1 VRLIV
6 IAVRVGPLV
15 LSFRRDWVR
24 WIFFG
29 GPTARSAAFHQRRA
43 EWIARTLAAL
53 GPTFIKMA
61 QLIGSRAD
69 LFPEPYV
76 GALAS
81 LMDRVPATSWAA
93 IERQLVES
101 YGRPVDAVFERFE
114 RAPMASASIGQV
126 HDAWVGDQ
134 HVAVKVLRPGVER
147 LIAADVAACRRLL
160 DVVERVFP
168 ANARVRRAIRQY
180 RAVMEEF
187 AYRVRDEVD
196 YRTEAAHAVEI
207 RENFEGTD
215 WIRVPFVVQRLVRQ
229 RVLVMEYME
238 GDALDALDARVASG
252 EIDVTTLVRRLIE
265 AYTSMMM
272 VDGLFQADPH
282 PRNLKVAPDG
292 SLVLLDFG
300 MVVRVSRATR
310 QALLGTILS
319 TIRKDVDGVVNG
331 FEALGL
337 LAPDATR
344 EQLRPM
350 VELLLHIA
358 SSNTTTLER
367 VELLSNR
374 VMGNLYE
381 SPISLP
387 SSMVYFART
396 AALIEGIGT
405 RYDPRFNP
413 VTVAAPVVI
422 RLQPRIAAAMTRAHG
437 ASAADWAASVTSVVG
452 DGLDAVSARLGLTE
466 PGALTRFGIRLAEQ
480 VRAVLAPPNGTSRT
494 NGKQNGHGRVVSSV
508 RSSEESRG
516 RITEGP
522 KRGSG

>member
-6 IAVRVGPLV
+6 IAVRVGPLI

-24 WIFFG
+24 WIVFG
-29 GPTARSAAFHQRRA
+29 GPTPRSAAFHRRRA
-43 EWIARTLAAL
+43 ERIARTLAAL

-61 QLIGSRAD
+61 QLIGSRTD

-81 LMDRVPATSWAA
+81 LMDRVPATPWPR

-101 YGRPVDAVFERFE
+101 YGRPVDAVFERFD
-114 RAPMASASIGQV
+114 RVPIASASIGQV
-126 HDAWVGDQ
+126 HEAWVGGR
-134 HVAVKVLRPGVER
+134 HVAVKVLRPGVGP
-147 LIAADVAACRRLL
+147 LIVADVAACRHLL
-160 DVVERVFP
+160 DAVEWLFATNP
-168 ANARVRRAIRQY
+168 RVRRAIRQY
-180 RAVMEEF
+180 RIVMEEF
-187 AYRVRDEVD
+187 AYRVTEEID
-196 YRTEAAHAVEI
+196 YRTEAAHAIEI
-207 RENFEGTD
+207 RENFEGTAG
-215 WIRVPFVVQRLVRQ
+215 IVVPEVMQPLVRQ
-229 RVLVMEYME
+229 RVLVMEFMD
-238 GDALDALDARVASG
+238 GDPLDALGPRVASG

-300 MVVRVSRATR
+300 MVVRVPRGVR
-310 QALLGTILS
+310 QVLLGTILA
-319 TIRKDVDGVVNG
+319 TIRKDVDGVVDG
-331 FEALGL
+331 FIALAL

-344 EQLRPM
+344 EQLR
-350 VELLLHIA
+350 VVVQLLLEIA
-358 SSNTTTLER
+358 AGNTTTLER
-367 VELLSNR
+367 IELLSNR

-381 SPISLP
+381 SPVSLP

-413 VTVAAPVVI
+413 VLCAAPVVM
-422 RLQPRIAAAMTRAHG
+422 RLQPKIVAALTRRHT

-480 VRAVLAPPNGTSRT
+480 LRSALTPPSENHRLNGR
-494 NGKQNGHGRVVSSV
+494 HH
-508 RSSEESRG
+508 E
-516 RITEGP
+516 
-522 KRGSG
+522 

>member
-6 IAVRVGPLV
+6 IALRVGPLI

-24 WIFFG
+24 WVFFG
-29 GPTARSAAFHQRRA
+29 GPVERSAAFHRRRA

-81 LMDRVPATSWAA
+81 LMDRVPPTPWAA
-93 IERQLVES
+93 IQRQLVES
-101 YGRPVDAVFERFE
+101 YGRPVDAVFERFDQT
-114 RAPMASASIGQV
+114 PLASASIGQV
-126 HDAWVGDQ
+126 HEAWINGQ

-147 LIAADVAACRRLL
+147 LVAADVAASRRLL
-160 DVVERVFP
+160 DVVEWMF
-168 ANARVRRAIRQY
+168 ASNARVRRAVRQY
-180 RAVMEEF
+180 RIVMEEF
-187 AYRVRDEVD
+187 AYRVRDEMD
-196 YRTEAAHAVEI
+196 YRTEAEHAIEI
-207 RENFEGTD
+207 RDNFEGTD
-215 WIRVPFVVQRLVRQ
+215 WIRVPAVMPGLVRQ
-229 RVLVMEYME
+229 RVLVMEFME
-238 GDALDALDARVASG
+238 GDPLDALEARLAAG

-292 SLVLLDFG
+292 ALVLLDFG
-300 MVVRVSRATR
+300 MVLRVSRSLR
-310 QALLGTILS
+310 EALLGTILS
-319 TIRKDVDGVVNG
+319 TIRKDVDGVVEG
-331 FEALGL
+331 FETLGL

-344 EQLRPM
+344 EQLRPV
-350 VELLLHIA
+350 VELLLQVA
-358 SSNTTTLER
+358 ASNTTTLER

-422 RLQPRIAAAMTRAHG
+422 RLQPRIVAALARTHTP
-437 ASAADWAASVTSVVG
+437 SAADWAASMTSVVG
-452 DGLDAVSARLGLTE
+452 DGLDAVSARLGLTR
-466 PGALTRFGIRLAEQ
+466 PGALTRLGVRLAEQ
-480 VRAVLAPPNGTSRT
+480 VRTALAPPQGNGR
-494 NGKQNGHGRVVSSV
+494 QNGHSG
-508 RSSEESRG
+508 
-516 RITEGP
+516 
-522 KRGSG
+522 KRG

>member
-1 VRLIV
+1 MRLVV
-6 IAVRVGPLV
+6 IAVRVGPLI

-29 GPTARSAAFHQRRA
+29 SPTPRSAAFHRRRA
-43 EWIARTLAAL
+43 ERIARTLAAL

-61 QLIGSRAD
+61 QLIGSRTD

-76 GALAS
+76 GALAT
-81 LMDRVPATSWAA
+81 LMDRVPATPWPK
-93 IERQLVES
+93 IEHELVRS
-101 YGRPVDAVFERFE
+101 YGRPVDAVFERFD
-114 RAPMASASIGQV
+114 RVPLASASIGQV
-126 HDAWVGDQ
+126 HEAWVGGQ

-147 LIAADVAACRRLL
+147 LITADVAACRRLL
-160 DVVERVFP
+160 DVVDWMFE
-168 ANARVRRAIRQY
+168 NNTRVRRAIRQY

-187 AYRVRDEVD
+187 AYRVSEEVD

-215 WIRVPFVVQRLVRQ
+215 WIRVPTVVQPLVRQ
-229 RVLVMEYME
+229 RVLVLEFMD
-238 GDALDALDARVASG
+238 GDPLDALDARVASG
-252 EIDVTTLVRRLIE
+252 AIDVTALVRQLIE

-292 SLVLLDFG
+292 TLVLLDFG
-300 MVVRVSRATR
+300 MVVRVSRGLR

-319 TIRKDVDGVVNG
+319 TIRKDVDGVVDG
-331 FEALGL
+331 FVALGL

-344 EQLRPM
+344 EQLRPV
-350 VELLLHIA
+350 VELLLDIA
-358 SSNTTTLER
+358 AGNTTTLER
-367 VELLSNR
+367 IELLSTR
-374 VMGNLYE
+374 VLGNLYD
-381 SPISLP
+381 SPVSLP

-413 VTVAAPVVI
+413 VLVAAPVVI
-422 RLQPRIAAAMTRAHG
+422 RLQPRIVAALTRTHS

-452 DGLDAVSARLGLTE
+452 DGLDAVSTRLGLTE
-466 PGALTRFGIRLAEQ
+466 PGTLTRLGVRLAEQ
-480 VRAVLAPPNGTSRT
+480 IRSVLAPPGRNGGS
-494 NGKQNGHGRVVSSV
+494 NGRSGRH
-508 RSSEESRG
+508 
-516 RITEGP
+516 
-522 KRGSG
+522 